1 MREMHLVTRQ
11 NDPAPPWTTERQS
24 ACPLRALLPETT
36 AYTIRS
42 PSASTLA
49 SPVPLDQAMIHDNVN

>member
-1 MREMHLVTRQ
+1 MPTTSA
-11 NDPAPPWTTERQS
+11 PAK
-24 ACPLRALLPETT
+24 TT

-49 SPVPLDQAMIHDNVN
+49 SPVPLDHAMIHDNVN